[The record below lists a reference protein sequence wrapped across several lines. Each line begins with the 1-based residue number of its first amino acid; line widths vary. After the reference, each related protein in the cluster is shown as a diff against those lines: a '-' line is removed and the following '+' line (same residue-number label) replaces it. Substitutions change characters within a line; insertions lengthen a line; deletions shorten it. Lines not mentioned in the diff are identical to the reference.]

1 MKMKYTLKNQTII
14 KVISMTEDKSIKRLE
29 KTFSDVLN
37 ISKQN
42 HTISTQI
49 TLIIII
55 GLFLY
60 EV

>member
-14 KVISMTEDKSIKRLE
+14 KVISMAEDKRIKLL
-29 KTFSDVLN
+29 KTTFPDVLSN
-37 ISKQN
+37 
-42 HTISTQI
+42 QI
-49 TLIIII
+49 TIIVII